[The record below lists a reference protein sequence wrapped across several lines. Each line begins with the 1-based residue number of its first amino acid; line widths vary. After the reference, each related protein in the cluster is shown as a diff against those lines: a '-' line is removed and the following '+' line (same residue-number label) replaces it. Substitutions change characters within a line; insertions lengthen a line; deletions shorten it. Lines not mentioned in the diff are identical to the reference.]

1 MAIQNQ
7 RPNLSKPNIAGNNP
21 IQPRGDYSAIER
33 GIAGMGKGISG
44 MIESKQAQ
52 EAAQAKAAEMAFH
65 NDVSVFNFGLLQGG
79 AAGRNEAILRK
90 SQEYADA
97 GDMGNYEELQKMAL
111 MTPAQQQQ
119 EIMNDYL
126 SAELAKDPTQNPA
139 DILAK
144 VNGGGGADPDFLKE
158 ERKYAKEG
166 ITNLKKRSTEIQ
178 SSFNKLNGLVTQI
191 KSGTGGRQAVSA
203 AVTAL
208 SRLIS
213 PGIVTD
219 KDFTRQLG
227 VAPPVAALM
236 EVVTSGG
243 AGAKDAAA
251 SLRQYFDPTNPD
263 YINPDSL
270 LTTAKNVTAAEV
282 PVLMQELEES
292 KSRARTSGM
301 SDVAYNANFGSIGS
315 IEALSRFLPDAGA
328 DTALAGSPPV
338 GTVKS
343 GYVFKGGNPNDKS
356 NWDKQ

>member
-1 MAIQNQ
+1 MPIQNQ
-7 RPNLSKPNIAGNNP
+7 RLNLSKPNVTQRAA
-21 IQPRGDYSAIER
+21 QLDMSALER
-33 GIAGMGKGISG
+33 GGAALGAGVGQL
-44 MIESKQAQ
+44 IENKQAQ

-65 NDVSVFNFGLLQGG
+65 NDVSVFNFGLLQGDV
-79 AAGRNEAILRK
+79 AGRNEAILRK

-97 GDMGNYEELQKMAL
+97 GDMGNYEDLQKMAL

-119 EIMNDYL
+119 EITKDYL

-144 VNGGGGADPDFLKE
+144 VGGGGGDPDFLKE

-270 LTTAKNVTAAEV
+270 LTTARNVTAAEV

-315 IEALSRFLPDAGA
+315 IEALSRFLPDSGA

-356 NWDKQ
+356 NWSKQ